1 LLTAAFN
8 LENKFFLS
16 SPLPENWRKNFQIDM
31 AIDPKPP
38 ETSRKW
44 QNHFHPSLRLMAKVK
59 RSAISGNLFTLAGM
73 EKPA

>member
-1 LLTAAFN
+1 
-8 LENKFFLS
+8 
-16 SPLPENWRKNFQIDM
+16 M
-31 AIDPKPP
+31 AIGPKPP